1 MKRSTGG
8 RKWKMKRETD
18 EEVNTQGPEVI
29 LDRQLRK
36 QADLSSC
43 LSHIHRLFASELQF
57 ILSQKRW
64 K

>member
-1 MKRSTGG
+1 ME
-8 RKWKMKRETD
+8 RETD

-43 LSHIHRLFASELQF
+43 LSHIHRLFGSELQF